1 MSVFVIPKMKKKFT
15 LPNILFGIFA
25 VIVIGLGVRK
35 YLQNQE
41 EIAKWDL
48 EQAERLREADRILN
62 ELEENASRRR
72 FDPTF

>member
-1 MSVFVIPKMKKKFT
+1 MSVFVIPTMKKKFT

-35 YLQNQE
+35 YLQNQQ

>member
-1 MSVFVIPKMKKKFT
+1 MRVLVTPIMKKKFT

-35 YLQNQE
+35 YLQNQQ

-48 EQAERLREADRILN
+48 DQAERLREADRILN

>member
-1 MSVFVIPKMKKKFT
+1 MRVLVRPKMKEKFT

-41 EIAKWDL
+41 AIAQWDIDHAEEIEVIRDL
-48 EQAERLREADRILN
+48 IERMK
-62 ELEENASRRR
+62 
-72 FDPTF
+72 

>member
-1 MSVFVIPKMKKKFT
+1 MRVFVILKMKKKFT

-35 YLQNQE
+35 YLQNQQ

-48 EQAERLREADRILN
+48 DQAERLREADRILK

>member
-1 MSVFVIPKMKKKFT
+1 MRVFDTPKMKEKFT

-48 EQAERLREADRILN
+48 DQAERLREADRILK

>member
-1 MSVFVIPKMKKKFT
+1 MRVFVIPKMKKKFT

-41 EIAKWDL
+41 AIAQWDIDHAEEIEVIRDL
-48 EQAERLREADRILN
+48 IERMK
-62 ELEENASRRR
+62 
-72 FDPTF
+72 